1 MNSDGYMISILR
13 RIYPVYLGDNKCLS
27 PRNERRIFYEDGKL
41 LQMHQ
46 FYFKLKSGNLKFNPR

>member
-1 MNSDGYMISILR
+1 MISILR
-13 RIYPVYLGDNKCLS
+13 RIYLVYLGDNKCLTIS
-27 PRNERRIFYEDGKL
+27 PRNERIFYEDGKL